1 MWSLANDV
9 LCGRNTL
16 NISLS
21 TNVRRI
27 KREKFYWDCYHTTF
41 HSHPIQLKQKRLD
54 LLLMLLRGWILLK
67 RNILLLIVV
76 NLIIPRPHGLFSSE
90 MSSKAKSL
98 RYPSP
103 LTPWNTICN
112 NEMMGKM
119 MRLDEL
125 ENLSS
130 SCLTSN
136 FRVCAAILFS
146 GKEGVGCDEAEHV
159 CRAVRKRLCTNQERE

>member
-1 MWSLANDV
+1 M
-9 LCGRNTL
+9 
-16 NISLS
+16 
-21 TNVRRI
+21 
-27 KREKFYWDCYHTTF
+27 
-41 HSHPIQLKQKRLD
+41 
-54 LLLMLLRGWILLK
+54 
-67 RNILLLIVV
+67 LIVV

-136 FRVCAAILFS
+136 CRVCAAILFS

-159 CRAVRKRLCTNQERE
+159 CSAVRKRLCANQERE